1 MKIIIKNLYYFIN
14 DITKIIVEKEGI
26 NDFSKLNRRQIFAHF
41 LKSSQLIKIFFL
53 VHLLLL
59 NISSFFL
66 GLKTLKS
73 LSFSKK
79 KNYINYLKS
88 II

>member
-41 LKSSQLIKIFFL
+41 LKSQQLIKIFF
-53 VHLLLL
+53 
-59 NISSFFL
+59 SCSFVI
-66 GLKTLKS
+66 T
-73 LSFSKK
+73 
-79 KNYINYLKS
+79 
-88 II
+88 

>member
-41 LKSSQLIKIFFL
+41 LKSLA
-53 VHLLLL
+53 V
-59 NISSFFL
+59 N
-66 GLKTLKS
+66 
-73 LSFSKK
+73 
-79 KNYINYLKS
+79 
-88 II
+88 